1 MNETAFDALK
11 TYDWGVDPKVLQPL
25 TDAIVTTH
33 GDAAARL
40 ELETRLAA
48 VLKTD
53 VPRAAK
59 DAICRLLKPIG
70 TAASVPALA
79 ALLPDEDLSHMA
91 RYALELM
98 PAPEAGEALR
108 AALAK
113 VGGKLKIGVI
123 SSLGVRGDAAGVAP
137 LQALLA
143 DGDPAT
149 ARAAAYALGAI
160 GSAEANAALAAAK
173 ANPATQAAMAD
184 ASLACAEELLA
195 NDRKPAAKATYQ
207 RLLGGKPTKEVEQA
221 AARGVKAC
229 EGK

>member
-25 TDAIVTTH
+25 NDAIVTTH

-79 ALLPDEDLSHMA
+79 ALLADENLSHMA

-108 AALAK
+108 AALPK
-113 VGGKLKIGVI
+113 VGGTLKIGVI

-143 DGDPAT
+143 DGDPAI

-160 GSAEANAALAAAK
+160 GSPEANAALAAAK
-173 ANPATQAAMAD
+173 VSPAARAAIDD
-184 ASLACAEELLA
+184 ASLACAEQLLA
-195 NDRKPAAKATYQ
+195 NDHKAAANATYQ
-207 RLLGGKPTKEVEQA
+207 RLLGGKPAKEVEQA

>member
-25 TDAIVTTH
+25 ADAIVTTH
-33 GDAAARL
+33 GNPAARL

-48 VLKTD
+48 VLKTAA
-53 VPRAAK
+53 PRAAK
-59 DAICRLLKPIG
+59 DAVCRLLKPIG

-79 ALLPDEDLSHMA
+79 TLLTDENLSHMA

-108 AALAK
+108 AALPK
-113 VGGKLKIGVI
+113 VGGKLRIGVI

-143 DGDPAT
+143 DGDPAV

-160 GSAEANAALAAAK
+160 GSPEANAALASAK
-173 ANPATQAAMAD
+173 ASPAVRAAMDD
-184 ASLACAEELLA
+184 AALACAEKLVA
-195 NDRKPAAKATYQ
+195 NGRKPAAKATYQ
-207 RLLGGKPTKEVEQA
+207 RLLGGNPSKGIEQA
-221 AARGVKAC
+221 AARGMKAC
-229 EGK
+229 EGQ